1 MSEQYF
7 CETPNSEHDRKTLR
21 FPFEGREYV
30 FDTDAGVFSKDGL
43 DEGTALL
50 LATVLGG
57 LAGDVCDLGCGWGPV
72 GVIVAAAKPECRV
85 VMTDINHRAV
95 ELARHNLKQ
104 NQAQAQVVCGNGLE
118 QVRGQF
124 DWILLNPPIRAGKQ
138 TVYSLF
144 EQSAKRLKPGG
155 VLGIVIRKQQGAQ
168 SARDFLGTLFQD
180 ISMPARKKGYH
191 IYLCRRAEH
200 EV

>member
-7 CETPNSEHDRKTLR
+7 SAVPGSAHDRKTLR
-21 FPFEGREYV
+21 FSFLGRDYV

-50 LATVLGG
+50 LATL
-57 LAGDVCDLGCGWGPV
+57 LPELKGDVLDLGCGWGPV
-72 GVIVAAAKPECRV
+72 GTIAAAMRPGIRMS
-85 VMTDINHRAV
+85 MTDINLRAV
-95 ELARHNLKQ
+95 ELARHNLAQ
-104 NQAQAQVVCGNGLE
+104 NGVKAQVYCGNGLE
-118 QVRGQF
+118 QVKGDF

-138 TVYSLF
+138 TVYALF
-144 EQSAKRLKPGG
+144 EQSAARLKPGG
-155 VLGIVIRKQQGAQ
+155 TLAIVIRKQQGAQ
-168 SARDFLGTLFQD
+168 SAREYLGQLFTD

-191 IYLCRRAEH
+191 IYVCRRAEN